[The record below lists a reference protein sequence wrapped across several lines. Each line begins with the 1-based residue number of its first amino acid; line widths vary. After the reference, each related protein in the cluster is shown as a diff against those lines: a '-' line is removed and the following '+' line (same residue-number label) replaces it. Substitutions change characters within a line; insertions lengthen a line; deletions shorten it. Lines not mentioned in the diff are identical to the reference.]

1 MLDFFKKEKK
11 KEKGPFSPKCV
22 FINLCIY
29 MYDSLITALKNFQT
43 STSTF
48 SSPNVKH
55 KDKFVSFGMCMMR
68 FFK

>member
-1 MLDFFKKEKK
+1 
-11 KEKGPFSPKCV
+11 
-22 FINLCIY
+22 

-48 SSPNVKH
+48 ASPNVKH
-55 KDKFVSFGMCMMR
+55 KDKFVSFGMSMMR